1 MIGRRLLPVLLL
13 AACRAAPLPPEARWP
28 AGSGLDART
37 LLVDGT
43 RIRYVDTGAGPA
55 VVLIH
60 GFAASM
66 YAWRHTIGPLAA
78 AGYRVVA
85 FDDRGFGF
93 SGKPDTGYSNAGY
106 VRLVVALLDS
116 LRIQDAVLVGH
127 SMGGEIAAEVALTQ
141 PERVRAL
148 ALLDAAG
155 LEVHWG
161 FLLRAARWRMVGS
174 IASGL
179 RTRGVTAR
187 VLRSMYADPA
197 KVTESDVDQYYAPV
211 AEPDY
216 GRALK
221 GVLREYRFDALR
233 GRLSAIQVP
242 TLLLWG
248 TDDRLIP
255 PAVGRHM
262 AAELP
267 RAAFVLVP
275 RAGHAAPEE
284 QPDAVNHLLL
294 TFLKEGLPTVPE
306 NLAAA
311 RTYSGSGNPGSNPG
325 GATHPLCSRRSEVAA
340 TLAFLLAP
348 SSVCF
353 SQRCAGSAST
363 RSCHTRRKR
372 VPSNTGSATLNKS
385 KESLTKPS

>member
-28 AGSGLDART
+28 AGTGFDANT
-37 LLVDGT
+37 LVVDGT
-43 RIRYVDTGAGPA
+43 PIRYIDAGAGPA

-93 SGKPDTGYSNAGY
+93 SARPATGYANADY

-116 LRIQDAVLVGH
+116 LHIPDAVLVGH
-127 SMGGEIAAEVALTQ
+127 SMGGEIAAEVTLAH

-148 ALLDAAG
+148 ALVDAAG
-155 LEVHWG
+155 LEVHWA
-161 FLLRAARWRMVGS
+161 FLLRAARWRMIGS
-174 IASGL
+174 IASGV
-179 RTRGVTAR
+179 RSRGVTAR

-197 KVTESDVDQYYAPV
+197 KVTEGDVDQYYAPV
-211 AEPDY
+211 AEADY
-216 GRALK
+216 GQALK

-284 QPDAVNHLLL
+284 QPEAVNRLLL
-294 TFLKEGLPTVPE
+294 TFLREGLPKIPE
-306 NLAAA
+306 NLAAI
-311 RTYSGSGNPGSNPG
+311 
-325 GATHPLCSRRSEVAA
+325 
-340 TLAFLLAP
+340 
-348 SSVCF
+348 
-353 SQRCAGSAST
+353 
-363 RSCHTRRKR
+363 R
-372 VPSNTGSATLNKS
+372 VYPAERN
-385 KESLTKPS
+385 

>member
-1 MIGRRLLPVLLL
+1 MIGRRLIPVLLL

-28 AGSGLDART
+28 AGTGLDAKT
-37 LLVDGT
+37 LVVDGT
-43 RIRYVDTGAGPA
+43 RIRYIEVGAGPA

-66 YAWRHTIGPLAA
+66 YGWRHTIGPLAA

-93 SGKPDTGYSNAGY
+93 SDKPDTGYTNADY
-106 VRLVVALLDS
+106 VRLVVGLLDS
-116 LRIQDAVLVGH
+116 LHIPDAVLVGH
-127 SMGGEIAAEVALTQ
+127 SMGGEIAAEVTLAH

-148 ALLDAAG
+148 AMLDAAG
-155 LEVHWG
+155 LEVQRG

-179 RTRGVTAR
+179 RGRGVTAR
-187 VLRSMYADPA
+187 VLRSIYSDPT
-197 KVTESDVDQYYAPV
+197 KVTERDVDQYYAPV

-255 PAVGRHM
+255 PDVGRRM

-284 QPDAVNHLLL
+284 QPDAVNRLLL
-294 TFLKEGLPTVPE
+294 TFLRDGLPKIPE
-306 NLAAA
+306 NLAA
-311 RTYSGSGNPGSNPG
+311 YSGR
-325 GATHPLCSRRSEVAA
+325 TH
-340 TLAFLLAP
+340 
-348 SSVCF
+348 
-353 SQRCAGSAST
+353 
-363 RSCHTRRKR
+363 
-372 VPSNTGSATLNKS
+372 
-385 KESLTKPS
+385 